1 MNKPRP
7 GAWIICQN
15 PDCNNTDN
23 PDHAFLVPYRKRH
36 RIFCSVQCAAIVSSN
51 TPERKKAA
59 GEKLRQANQVRH
71 ILYPDWVKNN
81 KNAVSKML
89 IERNKTQEMR
99 DLSGRRLSIANSN
112 RKELYP
118 LWYENNKNAVSK
130 MFQNPEFLT
139 AHKARWSKVLKEIH
153 SDPDFIARRDKRASE
168 TFLQLNQDPEFVAR
182 RDKRSSETLLRLW
195 QDPEF
200 AARAI
205 ERARIHGSE
214 NITRYNQSEQGRNTS
229 SKTAHQTISRL
240 NQDPDFIARRDKRA
254 SETFFRLW
262 QDPEFREK
270 SAKTSRDNLKRLR
283 QDPEFIAKQ
292 SKAASDNLK
301 RLHLDPEFRK
311 RWYEVSR
318 ETMIRQ
324 VQNGDFGRAQKLL
337 FDRLPELNPLLSEYL
352 LMEKIVY
359 LTDDIRDRYYGSN
372 KSHYRIDI
380 AYVTGDQIKLAVEV
394 DGSMGHST
402 DEELQRDR
410 VRDNILLSEFGI
422 PTIRVKNE
430 EIFRDVDIVA
440 KSIIDEV
447 SLLSTQ

>member
-130 MFQNPEFLT
+130 MFQDPEFL
-139 AHKARWSKVLKEIH
+139 AIHKARSSELMKNFH
-153 SDPDFIARRDKRASE
+153 QDPEFVVRRNKRASE
-168 TFLQLNQDPEFVAR
+168 TITKWNQEHAGETIRNSILNKRFGFAQRLLFEKFPDICPEL
-182 RDKRSSETLLRLW
+182 SSYFKMESRVLLTE
-195 QDPEF
+195 D
-200 AARAI
+200 I
-205 ERARIHGSE
+205 
-214 NITRYNQSEQGRNTS
+214 
-229 SKTAHQTISRL
+229 
-240 NQDPDFIARRDKRA
+240 
-254 SETFFRLW
+254 
-262 QDPEFREK
+262 
-270 SAKTSRDNLKRLR
+270 
-283 QDPEFIAKQ
+283 
-292 SKAASDNLK
+292 
-301 RLHLDPEFRK
+301 
-311 RWYEVSR
+311 VSR
-318 ETMIRQ
+318 YPGA
-324 VQNGDFGRAQKLL
+324 NKCL
-337 FDRLPELNPLLSEYL
+337 YL
-352 LMEKIVY
+352 
-359 LTDDIRDRYYGSN
+359 
-372 KSHYRIDI
+372 IDI
-380 AYVTGDQIKLAVEV
+380 AFIINDQITLAVEV
-394 DGSMGHST
+394 DGDMNHST
-402 DEELQRDR
+402 PEEIQRDK

-422 PTIRVKNE
+422 PTIRVRNE
-430 EIFRDVDIVA
+430 EVFRDVDIVA